1 MLILM
6 HSTASNEEVDA
17 VADKVRAL
25 GFVPHKMPGASRIA
39 VAVTGNPGPIDP
51 AHFSHLPGV
60 VEAVAITKPFKLAS
74 RETHPHDTVI
84 SIKTPTAT
92 APSVLGGG
100 TFSVIGGPC
109 AVETREQ
116 TLAAA
121 RAVKATGGKFLRGG
135 AYKPRTSPYS
145 FQGTKVDGLKI
156 LAEARAE
163 TGLPVVTEVL
173 DTQHVDIVAEFADI
187 LQIGTRNAQNFA
199 LLEAV
204 SQIRKPVLLKR
215 GMSSTIQEFLMA
227 AEYIVKG
234 GNYQVILC
242 ERGIRTFEPMTRN
255 TLDLGSIP
263 LIKKL
268 THLPIVVDPSHAT
281 GDSLLVRPMAR
292 AALAAGADGIM
303 VDVHPEPEK
312 ALCDGPQ
319 SLRPEEFGELMTQ
332 LRAMAEVL
340 NVQML

>member
-6 HSTASNEEVDA
+6 HPTASTEEVDA
-17 VADKVRAL
+17 VAEKVRTL
-25 GFVPHKMPGASRIA
+25 GYVPHKMPGAQRIA
-39 VAVTGNPGPIDP
+39 VAITGNHGPVDP
-51 AHFSHLPGV
+51 AHFSHLPDV
-60 VEAVAITKPFKLAS
+60 VEAVSITKPWKLAS

-92 APSVLGGG
+92 VASILGGG
-100 TFSVIGGPC
+100 TFAVIGGPC
-109 AVETREQ
+109 AVETREY
-116 TLAAA
+116 TLTAA
-121 RAVKATGGKFLRGG
+121 RAVKAAGGQFLRGG
-135 AYKPRTSPYS
+135 AYKPRTSPYA
-145 FQGTKVDGLKI
+145 FQGTKVDGLKL

-173 DTQHVDIVAEFADI
+173 DTAHVEIVAEYADI

-204 SQIRKPVLLKR
+204 SQVRKPVLLKR

-234 GNYQVILC
+234 GNYQVIMC

-263 LIKKL
+263 LIKRL
-268 THLPIVVDPSHAT
+268 THLPVVVDPSHAT

-319 SLRPEEFGELMTQ
+319 SLRPHEFAELMDQ

-340 NVQML
+340 KVQMP

>member
-6 HSTASNEEVDA
+6 HSTASTAEVEA
-17 VADKVRAL
+17 VAEKIRAL
-25 GFVPHKMPGASRIA
+25 GFQPHEMPGAQRTA
-39 VAVTGNPGPIDP
+39 VAITGNPGPVDP
-51 AHFSHLPGV
+51 AHFVHLPGV
-60 VEAVAITKPFKLAS
+60 VEAVSISKPWKLAS
-74 RETHPHDTVI
+74 RESQPHDTVI
-84 SIKTPTAT
+84 TVKTAGME
-92 APSVLGGG
+92 SKIGGG
-100 TFSVIGGPC
+100 IFGVIAGPC
-109 AVETREQ
+109 AVEGREM

-121 RAVKATGGKFLRGG
+121 RACKAAGATFLRGG

-145 FQGTKVDGLKI
+145 FQGTKLDGLKI

-173 DTQHVDIVAEFADI
+173 DTQHVDVVAEYADV

-204 SQIRKPVLLKR
+204 SQVKKPVLLKR

-263 LIKKL
+263 LIKRL
-268 THLPIVVDPSHAT
+268 THLPIIVDPSHAT

-319 SLRPEEFGELMTQ
+319 SLRPEEFAELMTT

-340 NVQML
+340 KVSL

>member
-6 HSTASNEEVDA
+6 HATASPLEVDA
-17 VADKVRAL
+17 VAAKVRSL
-25 GFVPHKMPGASRIA
+25 GFEPHKMPGAQRIA
-39 VAVTGNPGPIDP
+39 VAITGNPGPVDP
-51 AHFSHLPGV
+51 AHFQHMGGV
-60 VEAVAITKPFKLAS
+60 AEAVSISKPFKLAS

-84 SIKTPTAT
+84 SIQTAT
-92 APSVLGGG
+92 AAGPSRIGGG
-100 TFSVIGGPC
+100 IFGIIAGPC
-109 AVETREQ
+109 AVEGREQ
-116 TLAAA
+116 TLTAA
-121 RAVKATGGKFLRGG
+121 RAVKAAGATFLRGG
-135 AYKPRTSPYS
+135 AFKPRTSPYS
-145 FQGTKVDGLKI
+145 FQGTKLDGLKI
-156 LAEARAE
+156 LAEARHE
-163 TGLPVVTEVL
+163 TGLPIITEVV
-173 DTQHVDIVAEFADI
+173 DSSHVEQVAEYADV

-204 SQIRKPVLLKR
+204 SQVRKPVLLKR

-227 AEYIVKG
+227 AEYVVKG

-263 LIKKL
+263 LIKRL

-303 VDVHPEPEK
+303 VDVHPDPDK

-319 SLRPEEFGELMTQ
+319 SLRPEEFAELMTT

-340 NVQML
+340 KVSM

>member
-1 MLILM
+1 
-6 HSTASNEEVDA
+6 
-17 VADKVRAL
+17 
-25 GFVPHKMPGASRIA
+25 
-39 VAVTGNPGPIDP
+39 
-51 AHFSHLPGV
+51 
-60 VEAVAITKPFKLAS
+60 
-74 RETHPHDTVI
+74 
-84 SIKTPTAT
+84 
-92 APSVLGGG
+92 
-100 TFSVIGGPC
+100 PC
-109 AVETREQ
+109 AVEGREQ

-121 RAVKATGGKFLRGG
+121 RAAKNAGATFLRGG

-145 FQGTKVDGLKI
+145 FQGTKLDGLKI

-173 DTQHVDIVAEFADI
+173 DTQHVDVVAEYADV

-204 SQIRKPVLLKR
+204 SQVKKPVLLKR

-263 LIKKL
+263 LIERL
-268 THLPIVVDPSHAT
+268 THLPIIVDPSHAT

-319 SLRPEEFGELMTQ
+319 SLRPEEFAELMTT

-340 NVQML
+340 KVSL

>member
-1 MLILM
+1 MLIVM
-6 HSTASNEEVDA
+6 HSTASDGDVEA
-17 VADKVRAL
+17 VAQRVRDL
-25 GFVPHKMPGASRIA
+25 GFQPHKMPGAQRIA
-39 VAVTGNPGPIDP
+39 VAITGNPGPVDP
-51 AHFSHLPGV
+51 NHFSHLPGV
-60 VEAVAITKPFKLAS
+60 AEAVSISKPWKLVS
-74 RETHPHDTVI
+74 RETHPHDTVVTLN
-84 SIKTPTAT
+84 TPKLEAR
-92 APSVLGGG
+92 LGGG
-100 TFSVIGGPC
+100 VFGIIAGPC

-121 RAVKATGGKFLRGG
+121 RAVRAAGARFLRGG
-135 AYKPRTSPYS
+135 AFKPRTSPYS
-145 FQGTKVDGLKI
+145 FQGTKLDGLKI

-163 TGLPVVTEVL
+163 TGMPVVTEVI
-173 DTQHVDIVAEFADI
+173 DPSHVELVAEYADV

-204 SQIRKPVLLKR
+204 SQIRKPVMLKR

-263 LIKKL
+263 LIKRL
-268 THLPIVVDPSHAT
+268 THLPIIVDPSHGT
-281 GDSLLVRPMAR
+281 GEAALVAPMAR
-292 AALAAGADGIM
+292 AALAAGADGVMI
-303 VDVHPEPEK
+303 DVHPDPQT

-319 SLRPEEFGELMTQ
+319 SLRPAEFASLMES
-332 LRAMAEVL
+332 LRAIGQAVGTL
-340 NVQML
+340 LP

>member
-6 HSTASNEEVDA
+6 HPTASPTEVEA
-17 VADKVRAL
+17 VADKIRAL
-25 GFVPHKMPGASRIA
+25 GFQPHKMPGAQRIA
-39 VAVTGNPGPIDP
+39 VAVTGNPGPVDP
-51 AHFSHLPGV
+51 AHFQHLPGV
-60 VEAVAITKPFKLAS
+60 VEAVSISKPWKLAS
-74 RETHPHDTVI
+74 RETHPHDTVV
-84 SIKTPTAT
+84 SVKTTGPAGRE
-92 APSVLGGG
+92 SKLGGG
-100 TFSVIGGPC
+100 IFGIIAGPC
-109 AVETREQ
+109 AVEGREQ
-116 TLAAA
+116 TMAAA
-121 RAVKATGGKFLRGG
+121 RAAKAAGATFLRGG
-135 AYKPRTSPYS
+135 AYKPRTSPYA
-145 FQGTKVDGLKI
+145 FQGTKLDGLKI

-173 DTQHVDIVAEFADI
+173 DTQHVDIVAEYADI

-204 SQIRKPVLLKR
+204 SQVKKPVLLKR

-263 LIKKL
+263 LIKRL
-268 THLPIVVDPSHAT
+268 THLPIIVDPSHAT

-319 SLRPEEFGELMTQ
+319 SLRPEEFGELMAT

-340 NVQML
+340 KVSL

>member
-6 HSTASNEEVDA
+6 HPTASPAEVDA
-17 VADKVRAL
+17 VAEKIRAL
-25 GFVPHKMPGASRIA
+25 GFQPHKMPGAQRIA
-39 VAVTGNPGPIDP
+39 VAVTGNPGPVDP
-51 AHFSHLPGV
+51 AHFQHLPGV
-60 VEAVAITKPFKLAS
+60 VEAVSISKPWKLAS

-84 SIKTPTAT
+84 SVKTA
-92 APSVLGGG
+92 SGGFEIGGG
-100 TFSVIGGPC
+100 HFGIIAGPC
-109 AVETREQ
+109 AVEAREQ
-116 TLAAA
+116 TLTAA
-121 RAVKATGGKFLRGG
+121 RAVKASGAKMMRGG
-135 AYKPRTSPYS
+135 AYKPRTSPYA

-173 DTQHVDIVAEFADI
+173 DTQHVEVVAEYADV

-204 SQIRKPVLLKR
+204 SAVKKPVLLKR

-263 LIKKL
+263 LIKRL
-268 THLPIVVDPSHAT
+268 THLPIIVDPSHAT
-281 GDSLLVRPMAR
+281 GDSLLVRPMAK

-319 SLRPEEFGELMTQ
+319 SLRPEEFAELMATM
-332 LRAMAEVL
+332 RAMAEVL
-340 NVQML
+340 KVSL

>member
-6 HSTASNEEVDA
+6 HPTASTAEVDA
-17 VADKVRAL
+17 VAEKIRAL
-25 GFVPHKMPGASRIA
+25 GFQPHKMPGAQRIA
-39 VAVTGNPGPIDP
+39 VAITGNPGPVDP
-51 AHFSHLPGV
+51 AHFQHLPGV
-60 VEAVAITKPFKLAS
+60 VEAVSISKPWKLAS

-84 SIKTPTAT
+84 TIKT
-92 APSVLGGG
+92 APGGEFKIGGG
-100 TFSVIGGPC
+100 HFGIIAGPC
-109 AVETREQ
+109 AVEAREQ
-116 TLAAA
+116 TLTAA
-121 RAVKATGGKFLRGG
+121 RAVRDSGAKMMRGG

-145 FQGTKVDGLKI
+145 FQGTKLDGLKI

-173 DTQHVDIVAEFADI
+173 DTQHVEVVAEYADV

-204 SQIRKPVLLKR
+204 SAVKKPVLLKR

-263 LIKKL
+263 LIKRL
-268 THLPIVVDPSHAT
+268 THLPIIVDPSHAT
-281 GDSLLVRPMAR
+281 GDSLLVRPMAK

-319 SLRPEEFGELMTQ
+319 SLRPEEFAELMATM
-332 LRAMAEVL
+332 RAMAEVL
-340 NVQML
+340 KVSL

>member
-6 HSTASNEEVDA
+6 HPTASPAEVDA
-17 VADKVRAL
+17 VAEKIRAL
-25 GFVPHKMPGASRIA
+25 GFQPHKMPGAQRIA
-39 VAVTGNPGPIDP
+39 VAVTGNPGPVDP
-51 AHFSHLPGV
+51 AHFQHLPGV
-60 VEAVAITKPFKLAS
+60 VEAVSISKPWKLAS

-84 SIKTPTAT
+84 NVKTA
-92 APSVLGGG
+92 SGGFEIGGG
-100 TFSVIGGPC
+100 HFGIIAGPC
-109 AVETREQ
+109 AVEAREQ
-116 TLAAA
+116 TLTAA
-121 RAVKATGGKFLRGG
+121 RAVKASGAKMMRGG
-135 AYKPRTSPYS
+135 AYKPRTSPYA

-173 DTQHVDIVAEFADI
+173 DTQHVEVVAEYADV

-204 SQIRKPVLLKR
+204 SAVKKPVLLKR

-263 LIKKL
+263 LIKRL
-268 THLPIVVDPSHAT
+268 SHLPIIVDPSHAT
-281 GDSLLVRPMAR
+281 GDSLLVRPMAL

-319 SLRPEEFGELMTQ
+319 SLRPEEFGELMTT

-340 NVQML
+340 KVTL